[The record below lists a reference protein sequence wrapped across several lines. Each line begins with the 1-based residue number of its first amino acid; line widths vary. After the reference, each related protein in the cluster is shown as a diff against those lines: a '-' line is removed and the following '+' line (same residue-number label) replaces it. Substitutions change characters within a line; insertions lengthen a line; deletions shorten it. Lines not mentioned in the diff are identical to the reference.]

1 MKRELFKQMLS
12 DIIATEQGEYP
23 LDLRAGK
30 APFTHKDY
38 DVFDINDL
46 DGVYDY
52 VESSEEWFIDI
63 YANTLVGKF
72 PHADY
77 TGTALTSLSFEDA
90 LEKRT
95 KTAESKFNARLKEL
109 GLYYDWCQQGCVG
122 RVGVETDKG
131 IAILVHED
139 ESDRFTEFT
148 YPPISEMQKHDSF
161 RIKALNEFYVNF
173 DFDENFARKM
183 IRWVANPNNECPL
196 FPVDVYFL
204 WNEYQWSDFEDDEN
218 ASVAEYIFAKE
229 TEEICGYCDEVVI
242 LSQELKVQK
251 CPKCGKWIVPCSACP
266 LTDCVSNCPLE
277 KMANILNK

>member
-12 DIIATEQGEYP
+12 DIIATEQGEKP

-30 APFTHKDY
+30 APFTYKDY

-46 DGVYDY
+46 DGVYDF
-52 VESSEEWFIDI
+52 VEGSEDWFVDI

-90 LEKRT
+90 LKKRT
-95 KTAESKFNARLKEL
+95 PKTAEDKFNARLKEL
-109 GLYYDWCQQGCVG
+109 GLLDEWESVGCIG
-122 RVGVETDKG
+122 RVGTENNEG
-131 IAILVHED
+131 IFIMVHED
-139 ESDRFTEFT
+139 SKDKYSEFKFPSMSEMSESDDFRMRALAEF
-148 YPPISEMQKHDSF
+148 HDHPD
-161 RIKALNEFYVNF
+161 N
-173 DFDENFARKM
+173 DFIRKLVD
-183 IRWVANPNNECPL
+183 WVVCPSRKECPL
-196 FPVDVYFL
+196 FPLDVYFL
-204 WNEYQWSDFEDDEN
+204 WDDAQVTDFEDDEN

-229 TEEICGYCDEVVI
+229 TEETCEYCDEVVI

-266 LTDCVSNCPLE
+266 LTDCVSKCPLE
-277 KMANILNK
+277 RMADILNK